1 LVEVLKW
8 KNGNIVRSIK
18 IYANHKGEINDNF
31 ISQVCRTLEHE
42 HIHHILS
49 RLLNSEISSKFDNV
63 SWTLEIL
70 DPERVLDGTVEPKT
84 LRFLKKHGF
93 LSKNTNKDKKN
104 YALQQ

>member
-8 KNGNIVRSIK
+8 KNGSSIE
-18 IYANHKGEINDNF
+18 IYANYRGEINDSF
-31 ISQVCRTLEHE
+31 ISNVCRFLEHE
-42 HIHHILS
+42 HIHIILS
-49 RLLNSEISSKFDNV
+49 HLFNSKISSRFDNV
-63 SWTLEIL
+63 SWVLEIL

-84 LRFLKKHGF
+84 LRFLKKHSF